1 MTYLFHHD
9 ENAVADPGDEHALQV
24 RLKGRVRMLSGGAI
38 RLVSA
43 SNGAKMSAWSAMQM
57 KAEGMSKGYPDLV
70 ALWCNGSGDNAVPG
84 VAFLELKKRGGSLRP
99 EQVSWLNWLHNSG
112 FPCGCFRSV
121 DSAVEFLRK
130 AGAPFVFASEAAA

>member
-9 ENAVADPGDEHALQV
+9 PRSVADDGEEHALQV
-24 RLKGRVRMLSGGAI
+24 RLKGRLRILAPGI

-43 SNGAKMSAWSAMQM
+43 SNGAKMSAWSAMKA

-70 ALWCNGSGDNAVPG
+70 ALWSNGKGENAVPG
-84 VAFLELKKRGGSLRP
+84 MAFLELKQRDGSLRP
-99 EQVSWLNWLHNSG
+99 DQINWLNWLHEAG

-121 DSAVEFLRK
+121 DTAVAFLQR
-130 AGAPFVFASEAAA
+130 AGAPILAVAA

>member
-9 ENAVADPGDEHALQV
+9 ENSAADAGDEHALQV
-24 RLKGRVRMLSGGAI
+24 RLRGRVRILAPSI

-70 ALWCNGSGDNAVPG
+70 ALWCNGSGEAAVPG
-84 VAFLELKKRGGSLRP
+84 MAFLELKKRGGSLRP
-99 EQVSWLNWLHNSG
+99 EQVSWLNWLHQSG

-121 DSAVEFLRK
+121 DTAIEFLRK
-130 AGAPFVFASEAAA
+130 TGAPFVFASEAAA